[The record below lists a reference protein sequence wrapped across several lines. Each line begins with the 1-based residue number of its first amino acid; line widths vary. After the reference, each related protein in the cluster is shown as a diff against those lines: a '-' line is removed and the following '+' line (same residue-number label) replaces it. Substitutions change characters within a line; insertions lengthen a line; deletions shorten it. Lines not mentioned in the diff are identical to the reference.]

1 MFLVGLLS
9 ASTHAVAQSAN
20 QSEEMKREALDER
33 GIRLPARGASDADR
47 EYFPYSQS
55 HAPPDDTISVLNQA
69 TAHKEHR
76 EWSQIVTL
84 LEAKPGR
91 FAEAEVLLLTEAYE
105 FLGRASDASD
115 LLNRILSEHESKAIR
130 LMLIDLTLRQK
141 QYGLALRQIAQAPRD
156 AESAPDLDYRAA
168 EAYHRMGSG
177 LGKTRL
183 VRLSGARPGRFVSE
197 GLLLERRG
205 AADTFLCCPPESA
218 MYCLRRALDGGCDD
232 PLAHCLHARL
242 WIEAGRRNVAFAIVK
257 NHETR
262 WLESRNSELIGA
274 MVEIALECDR
284 LEDALRYARF
294 RAALSP
300 DEREDILFNAFIAAA
315 RRYNLRGE
323 PELWRELLAR
333 AQNLRPNEVNLM
345 LQLAD
350 ACWETGVRDQ
360 AALWYRRVL
369 EREPAHAD
377 RLRILE
383 RLEEERPD
391 RP

>member
-9 ASTHAVAQSAN
+9 ASTSAVAQTAN
-20 QSEEMKREALDER
+20 PSDLKQPEALDECW
-33 GIRLPARGASDADR
+33 IRRPARGGSEADR
-47 EYFPYSQS
+47 ESFLYSQS
-55 HAPPDDTISVLNQA
+55 HAPPDDTISVLAQA
-69 TAHKEHR
+69 RAHRER
-76 EWSQIVTL
+76 QEWSQIVSL
-84 LEAKPGR
+84 LEARQGR

-115 LLNRILSEHESKAIR
+115 LLNRILSEHESKAFR

-141 QYGLALRQIAQAPRD
+141 QYGLALRQIVQAPRE

-168 EAYHRMGSG
+168 EAYHHLGAG

-183 VRLSGARPGRFVSE
+183 VRMPGARPGRFVSE

-218 MYCLRRALDGGCDD
+218 MYCLRRALDAGYDD
-232 PLAHCLHARL
+232 PMAHCLHARL

-257 NHETR
+257 NHEAR
-262 WLESRNSELIGA
+262 WLESRNSELIGT

-284 LEDALRYARF
+284 LNDALRYARF

-300 DEREDILFNAFIAAA
+300 DQREDILFNAYIAAA

-323 PELWRELLAR
+323 PEMWRELLAR
-333 AQNLRPNEVNLM
+333 ALSLRPNDVNLM
-345 LQLAD
+345 LQMAD
-350 ACWETGVRDQ
+350 ACWETGIRDQ
-360 AALWYRRVL
+360 AVLWYRRVL
-369 EREPAHAD
+369 ECEPAHAE

-383 RLEEERPD
+383 RLEE
-391 RP
+391 